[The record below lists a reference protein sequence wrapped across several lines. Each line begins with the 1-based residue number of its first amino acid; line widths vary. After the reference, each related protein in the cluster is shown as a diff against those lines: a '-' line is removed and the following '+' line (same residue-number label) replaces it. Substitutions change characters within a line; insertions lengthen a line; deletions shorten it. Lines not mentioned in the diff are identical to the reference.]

1 MQIRPH
7 LPGYGMTRGF
17 RNPAVRTGVYT
28 GVALALAFTTWLF
41 LANRLSAFE
50 NFPLERNLAA
60 AIFLGLLALV
70 PILRFLRRPGHLLA
84 SSLIGWSILT
94 LTYSGL
100 CLHFHG
106 LRERITAPQVF
117 ILGSVVYMIF
127 ATLSWIGTVIL
138 RARASHLS
146 HSNHHLG

>member
-7 LPGYGMTRGF
+7 LPGYGLTRGF
-17 RNPAVRTGVYT
+17 RNSAVRTGVYT

-41 LANRLSAFE
+41 VADRLSAFE
-50 NFPLERNLAA
+50 SLPFERNLTAA
-60 AIFLGLLALV
+60 VILGIVALV
-70 PILRFLRRPGHLLA
+70 PILRFVRRPGHLLA

-94 LTYSGL
+94 LTYTGL

-106 LRERITAPQVF
+106 LRDRITAPQVF
-117 ILGSVVYMIF
+117 ILGAVVYMIF
-127 ATLSWIGTVIL
+127 ATLSWIATVIL

-146 HSNHHLG
+146 HSNHHLS